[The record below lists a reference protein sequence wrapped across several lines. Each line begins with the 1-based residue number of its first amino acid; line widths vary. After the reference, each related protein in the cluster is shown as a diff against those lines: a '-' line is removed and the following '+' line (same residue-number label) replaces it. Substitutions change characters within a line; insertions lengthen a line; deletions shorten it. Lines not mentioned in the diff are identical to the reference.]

1 MDAFAIVAVVLIS
14 ATSATP
20 GATAAASAS
29 PAPPVR
35 IDLCKLDYV
44 PANMHGFSLSEG
56 VGPLHISFVN
66 TGTKPI
72 SKIAF
77 RIMLAGRAYSVDDT
91 GWFTPNAK
99 VAHVYRDL
107 NGTHR
112 VGTPEPQPACSVE
125 SITYGDGTT
134 GSW

>member
-1 MDAFAIVAVVLIS
+1 M
-14 ATSATP
+14 
-20 GATAAASAS
+20 GALVFIAALLTAAVSPSPSAS

-44 PANMHGFSLSEG
+44 PANMHGFSLSEN
-56 VGPLHISFVN
+56 VGPLHVSFTN

-72 SKIAF
+72 AKISF
-77 RIMLAGRAYSVDDT
+77 RVMLAGRAFGVDDT

-99 VAHVYRDL
+99 IAHVYRDL
-107 NGTHR
+107 NSTHR

-125 SITYGDGTT
+125 SITYGDGTI

>member
-1 MDAFAIVAVVLIS
+1 MGTLVFL
-14 ATSATP
+14 ATLL
-20 GATAAASAS
+20 TAAVAASPSPSAS

-44 PANMHGFSLSEG
+44 PANMHGFSLSEN
-56 VGPLHISFVN
+56 VGPLHISFAN

-72 SKIAF
+72 SKITF
-77 RIMLAGRAYSVDDT
+77 RVMLAGRAFSVDDT

-99 VAHVYRDL
+99 IAHVYRDL

-112 VGTPEPQPACSVE
+112 VGSPEPQPACSVE
-125 SITYGDGTT
+125 SVTYGV
-134 GSW
+134 